1 MARKRRRP
9 LTADE
14 ISGQQ
19 GTVLPNRVALSLV
32 LGSVAAAAGLL
43 GAASA
48 ASQQA
53 APAAG
58 AEAEQVAEVVQES

>member
-14 ISGQQ
+14 ISGQHAAE
-19 GTVLPNRVALSLV
+19 LPRREALSLV
-32 LGSVAAAAGLL
+32 FGSVGVPAGVL
-43 GAASA
+43 GAA
-48 ASQQA
+48 ASGQA
-53 APAAG
+53 APAAA